1 MIYNLLNK
9 EGVYFVEI
17 KTSDKTVLRRVGDK
31 ETGYK
36 VINQLKGKQPVVID
50 TFEDV
55 AHRWLENYVKK
66 RLKRG
71 TIERYESML
80 NRIIIPVIG
89 LKGINKI
96 KRSDIKALLNNA
108 LDQGISRSTVELI
121 RTVVSSIFNTAID
134 EELVKDNPTTNI
146 LKSLNLKKEQQKEIN
161 PYTKDEVRQFLD
173 ICKNHYPQSYSFF
186 MTAFSTGLRLGEL
199 LALNWPDINLS
210 ERTIKVSK
218 TYKCGEISGT
228 KNGKTRFVDISDKLY
243 EVLSAEHK
251 KTGIAFVNKKGKRHE
266 QNTMGKHFK
275 RILKNHDLR
284 VIKFHDIR
292 HTFVSLLISSGANIV
307 YVKEQA
313 GHSSIK
319 MTIDVYS
326 KFIPNDNQLEINKL
340 NI

>member
-31 ETGYK
+31 ETGNK

-96 KRSDIKALLNNA
+96 KRSDIKTLLNNA

-121 RTVVSSIFNTAID
+121 RTVISSIFNAAID
-134 EELVKDNPTTNI
+134 EELVKDNPTNNI

-161 PYTKDEVRQFLD
+161 PYTKDEVRHFLD
-173 ICKNHYPQSYSFF
+173 ICIKHYPQSYTFF

-199 LALNWPDINLS
+199 LALNWSDINLS

-218 TYKCGEISGT
+218 TYKRGEISGT

-251 KTGIAFVNKKGKRHE
+251 KTGITFVNKKGKRHE
-266 QNTMGKHFK
+266 QNAMGKHFK